1 MPWGILSQSFIHQVR
16 ILSILWACQRALPRA
31 GRRNPLFIK
40 SEFSHWKEDAVR
52 HPEHVVAI
60 LYSSSQNSLN
70 LPSFGWKAVLR
81 SQSFIHQVRILS
93 SYLRWDICL
102 WLPQLVA
109 ILYSSSQNSLL
120 SKLEEALHIVND
132 GRNPLF
138 IKSEFSLYERYC
150 YWKRDAQEVAIL
162 YSSSQNSL
170 FLGSSFCCF
179 LASTVAILYSSS
191 QNSLRI
197 SRWKMD

>member
-1 MPWGILSQSFIHQVR
+1 MRG
-16 ILSILWACQRALPRA
+16 
-31 GRRNPLFIK
+31 RNPLFIK
-40 SEFSHWKEDAVR
+40 SEFS
-52 HPEHVVAI
+52 
-60 LYSSSQNSLN
+60 
-70 LPSFGWKAVLR
+70 
-81 SQSFIHQVRILS
+81 QSPVFRMEG
-93 SYLRWDICL
+93 CFA
-102 WLPQLVA
+102 VA

-170 FLGSSFCCF
+170 RTPFL
-179 LASTVAILYSSS
+179 
-191 QNSLRI
+191 
-197 SRWKMD
+197 